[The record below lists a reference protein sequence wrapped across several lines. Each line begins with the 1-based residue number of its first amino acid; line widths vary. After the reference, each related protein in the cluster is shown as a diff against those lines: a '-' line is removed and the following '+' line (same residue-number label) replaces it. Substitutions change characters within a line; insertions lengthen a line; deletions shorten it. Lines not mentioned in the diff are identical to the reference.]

1 LLTPPRRDCFVVPPP
16 LAGDSSQRQVGNGRA
31 VLKRLGWQGCSTLS
45 EEDVPMSRA
54 IRPVAVLVISLCFFV
69 CAGNGGRLAEADLAG
84 RIVGEW
90 EWVESF
96 GGFAGEHRTP
106 ESVGYTKTYV
116 FRADR
121 TFLQYRDDT
130 LFSTREYK
138 ITEKVVWEK
147 EKAKVL
153 EVEGMTDQ
161 IIGFE
166 GNDTLRLAGHCIDC
180 FSEGFVRIGSE

>member
-1 LLTPPRRDCFVVPPP
+1 MRKHIK
-16 LAGDSSQRQVGNGRA
+16 Q
-31 VLKRLGWQGCSTLS
+31 LS
-45 EEDVPMSRA
+45 ILIMCLSVFM
-54 IRPVAVLVISLCFFV
+54 
-69 CAGNGGRLAEADLAG
+69 CAGSGRQSAEPDISH

-116 FRADR
+116 FRPDH

-130 LFSTREYK
+130 LFSTRKYR
-138 ITEKVVWEK
+138 ITEKVVWKK
-147 EKAKVL
+147 ERAKVL
-153 EVEGMTDQ
+153 EIEGMTDQ

-166 GNDTLRLAGHCIDC
+166 GHDTLRLTGHCYDC
-180 FSEGFVRIGSE
+180 FSEVFIRINTD